1 MTVPVSTVPS
11 VVAQLLTDI
20 QSACVGDAYYKQMTI
35 CLGTP
40 GPDISDEVIYLS
52 GGANRNV
59 TSMSLVGSLQA
70 NALRESYDLEVTV
83 SVFSN
88 DEGSTVL
95 NRAWTLAG
103 YVETAVRNDPTC
115 ANQVEVIY
123 PSGSSGGEP
132 VPIQSPAGVQVDIV
146 LTIHVEATI

>member
-1 MTVPVSTVPS
+1 MTVPVSTVPG
-11 VVAQLLTDI
+11 VIAQLLTDI
-20 QSACVGDAYYKQMTI
+20 QAAAVNDSYYSSMTI

-52 GGANRNV
+52 GAANRQV
-59 TSMSLVGSLQA
+59 MSMSLVGNLGT

-88 DEGSTVL
+88 DEGSTVV
-95 NRAWTLAG
+95 NRAWTLVG
-103 YVETAVRNDPTC
+103 YVETAVRNDPNC

-123 PSGSSGGEP
+123 PSGSTGGEP
-132 VPIQSPAGVQVDIV
+132 IPIQNPAGVQVDIGI
-146 LTIHVEATI
+146 TIHVEATI